1 MSRRKVVLVIGLV
14 CSFLELH
21 AQHLE
26 ENNAQLA
33 EIKQQLID
41 QNLTFPPSQELTN
54 SQNELY
60 KKKHKQKIEAE
71 LKMLNSH
78 SIIATG
84 ELYNKVNS
92 IFDRIL
98 TLNPGIPQNT
108 RLVLYRSNDF
118 NAFTM
123 GDNLIF
129 VHVGLLND
137 LKNEAQIALVL
148 CHEIAHN
155 TLHHVEESMVESIKN
170 ETDKTIEKEIDGI
183 LRTSYGQVSA
193 LNALLLPR
201 ILESREKS
209 RSHELEA
216 DSLGLMYLKEAQFN
230 CTDALSMFHAMEKR
244 SKNGSDSLN
253 YSNFFHFQSI
263 PSIATLDAE
272 YVRESSLGT
281 FTKDESKLPY
291 LATHPYDR
299 ERFYKLANLLHVDTT
314 FSKYTPTYDENYKL
328 IEQQVGIE
336 MIQNSWANKNF
347 TEVIYH
353 ALKMLENH
361 SDNKEAKEQLM
372 LAFKALSYLKK
383 KRIAGKYLQLQNPKF
398 PEDFDRICALSYAIS
413 PSDCDELF
421 SLYKNEIPSLESP
434 RNELLAIILLAESED
449 YPALDETWKE
459 HKEAIYLSNYSF
471 ILEEIERYLYA
482 NKKLTFV
489 KPKNN

>member
-1 MSRRKVVLVIGLV
+1 MLKVVLLMVFV
-14 CSFLELH
+14 YSFSELQ
-21 AQHLE
+21 AQNME
-26 ENNAQLA
+26 ENNAQID

-41 QNLTFPPSQELTN
+41 QNLNFPSSQELTN

-60 KKKHKQKIEAE
+60 KKKHKEKIEAE
-71 LKMLNSH
+71 LKMLNSN

-92 IFDRIL
+92 IFDRIVK
-98 TLNPGIPQNT
+98 LNPEIPQNT

-123 GDNLIF
+123 GDNIIF
-129 VHVGLLND
+129 VHIGLLSD

-148 CHEIAHN
+148 SHEIAHN
-155 TLHHVEESMVESIKN
+155 TLHHVEESIIESIIN
-170 ETDKTIEKEIDGI
+170 ETDKTIEKEINGI
-183 LRTSYGQVSA
+183 LKTSYGQVSA

-209 RSHELEA
+209 RSNEFEA
-216 DSLGLMYLKEAQFN
+216 DSLGLMYVKNAQFN
-230 CTDALSMFHAMEKR
+230 YTEALSMFHAMEKR
-244 SKNGSDSLN
+244 SKNVNDSLN
-253 YSNFFHFQSI
+253 YKTYFHFQSI
-263 PSIATLDAE
+263 PSIETLDAE
-272 YVRESSLGT
+272 YMRESSLGT

-299 ERFYKLANLLHVDTT
+299 ERFYKLAKILNLDTT
-314 FSKYTPTYDENYKL
+314 FSKYVPNYDENYKL
-328 IEQQVGIE
+328 IEQQVGLE
-336 MIQNSWANKNF
+336 MIQNSWVNKNL

-353 ALKMLENH
+353 SLLFLENH
-361 SDNKEAKEQLM
+361 SDNKEVKEDLM
-372 LAFKALSYLKK
+372 LTFKVMSYLKK

-413 PSDCDELF
+413 PTDCNDLF
-421 SLYKNEIPSLESP
+421 SLYKKEIPELASP
-434 RNELLAIILLAESED
+434 RNELLEIILLAESED
-449 YPALDETWKE
+449 YLTLDVIWQEN
-459 HKEAIYLSNYSF
+459 KEAIYLSNYSF

-489 KPKNN
+489 KPKYK

>member
-1 MSRRKVVLVIGLV
+1 MLKVVLLMVFV
-14 CSFLELH
+14 YSFSELQ
-21 AQHLE
+21 AQNME
-26 ENNAQLA
+26 ENNAQID

-41 QNLTFPPSQELTN
+41 QNLNFPSSQELTN

-60 KKKHKQKIEAE
+60 KKKHKEKIEAE
-71 LKMLNSH
+71 LKMLNSN

-92 IFDRIL
+92 IFDRIVK
-98 TLNPGIPQNT
+98 LNPEIPQNT

-123 GDNLIF
+123 GDNIIF
-129 VHVGLLND
+129 VHIGLLSD

-148 CHEIAHN
+148 SHEIAHN
-155 TLHHVEESMVESIKN
+155 TLHHVEESIVESIIN
-170 ETDKTIEKEIDGI
+170 ETDKTIEKEINGI
-183 LRTSYGQVSA
+183 LKTSYGQVSA

-209 RSHELEA
+209 RSNEFEA
-216 DSLGLMYLKEAQFN
+216 DSLGLMYVKNAQFN
-230 CTDALSMFHAMEKR
+230 YTDALSMFHAMEKR
-244 SKNGSDSLN
+244 SKNVSDSLN
-253 YSNFFHFQSI
+253 YKSYFHFQSV
-263 PSIATLDAE
+263 PSIESLDAE
-272 YVRESSLGT
+272 YMRESSLGT

-299 ERFYKLANLLHVDTT
+299 ERFYKLAKILNLDTT
-314 FSKYTPTYDENYKL
+314 FSKYVPNYDENYKL
-328 IEQQVGIE
+328 IERQVGLE
-336 MIQNSWANKNF
+336 MIQNSWVNKNL

-353 ALKMLENH
+353 SLLFLENH
-361 SDNKEAKEQLM
+361 SDNKEVKEDLM
-372 LAFKALSYLKK
+372 LTFKVMSYLKK

-398 PEDFDRICALSYAIS
+398 SEDFDRICALSYAIS
-413 PSDCDELF
+413 PTDCNDLF
-421 SLYKNEIPSLESP
+421 SLYKKEIPELASP

-449 YPALDETWKE
+449 YLTLDVIWQEN
-459 HKEAIYLSNYSF
+459 KEAIYLSNYSF

-489 KPKNN
+489 KPKYK

>member
-1 MSRRKVVLVIGLV
+1 MGLV

-21 AQHLE
+21 AQQVE

-60 KKKHKQKIEAE
+60 KKKYKQKIEAE

-84 ELYNKVNS
+84 ELYSKVNS
-92 IFDRIL
+92 IFERIVR
-98 TLNPGIPQNT
+98 LNPEIPQNT
-108 RLVLYRSNDF
+108 RMVLYRSNDF

-123 GDNLIF
+123 GDNIIF

-148 CHEIAHN
+148 SHEIAHN
-155 TLHHVEESMVESIKN
+155 TLQHVEESIVESIKN

-216 DSLGLMYLKEAQFN
+216 DSLGLMYVKNAQFN
-230 CTDALSMFHAMEKR
+230 YTDALSMFHAMEKR

-253 YSNFFHFQSI
+253 YTSYFHFQSI
-263 PSIATLDAE
+263 PSIETLDAE

-291 LATHPYDR
+291 LATHPYNR
-299 ERFYKLANLLHVDTT
+299 ERFYKLAEILQVDTT
-314 FSKYTPTYDENYKL
+314 FSKYAPTYDENYTL
-328 IEQQVGIE
+328 MEQQVGLE

-347 TEVIYH
+347 SEVIYH
-353 ALKMLENH
+353 SLKMLENH
-361 SDNKEAKEQLM
+361 SDNKEAKQHLM
-372 LAFKALSYLKK
+372 LTFKALSYLKK

-413 PSDCDELF
+413 PTDCDALF
-421 SLYKNEIPSLESP
+421 SLYKNEIPALESP
-434 RNELLAIILLAESED
+434 RKELLAIILLAESED
-449 YPALDETWKE
+449 YPTLDAAWREN
-459 HKEAIYLSNYSF
+459 KEAIYLSNYSF

-482 NKKLTFV
+482 NKKLTFI

>member
-1 MSRRKVVLVIGLV
+1 MRKVVLLVVFV
-14 CSFLELH
+14 CSFLDLK
-21 AQHLE
+21 AQNVE
-26 ENNAQLA
+26 ENNAQID

-41 QNLTFPPSQELTN
+41 QNSDFTSSQELTN

-60 KKKHKQKIEAE
+60 EKKQKQKIEAE
-71 LKMLNSH
+71 LKMLNSN

-84 ELYNKVNS
+84 ELYNKVNA
-92 IFDRIL
+92 IFERIIK
-98 TLNPGIPQNT
+98 LNPEIPQNT

-123 GDNLIF
+123 GDNIIF
-129 VHVGLLND
+129 VHVGLLSD

-155 TLHHVEESMVESIKN
+155 TLHHVEESIVEAIKN
-170 ETDKTIEKEIDGI
+170 ETDKSIEKEINGI
-183 LRTSYGQVSA
+183 LKTSYGQVSA

-209 RSHELEA
+209 RMHEFEA
-216 DSLGLMYLKEAQFN
+216 DSLGLMYLVKAQFN
-230 CTDALSMFHAMEKR
+230 YTDALSMFHAMENR
-244 SKNGSDSLN
+244 SKNVSASFDYKAL
-253 YSNFFHFQSI
+253 FHFESI
-263 PSIATLDAE
+263 PSIETLDAE

-299 ERFYKLANLLHVDTT
+299 ERFYKLATILNLDTT
-314 FSKYTPTYDENYKL
+314 FSKYAPNYDENYKL
-328 IEQQVGIE
+328 MERQVGLE
-336 MIQNSWANKNF
+336 MIQNSWSNKNF
-347 TEVIYH
+347 SEVIYY
-353 ALKMLENH
+353 AMKYLDNH
-361 SDNKEAKEQLM
+361 GDDKEVKEHLM

-413 PSDCDELF
+413 PTDCNALF
-421 SLYKNEIPSLESP
+421 LLYKNEIAQLASP
-434 RNELLAIILLAESED
+434 RNELLEIILLAESED
-449 YPALDETWKE
+449 YPTLDIIWQEN
-459 HKEAIYLSNYSF
+459 KEAIYLSNYSF

-489 KPKNN
+489 KPKYK

>member
-1 MSRRKVVLVIGLV
+1 MLKVVLLMVFV
-14 CSFLELH
+14 YSFSELQ
-21 AQHLE
+21 AQNME
-26 ENNAQLA
+26 ENNAQID

-41 QNLTFPPSQELTN
+41 QNLNFPSSQELTN

-60 KKKHKQKIEAE
+60 KKKHKEKIEAE
-71 LKMLNSH
+71 LKMLNSN

-92 IFDRIL
+92 IFDRIVK
-98 TLNPGIPQNT
+98 LNPEIPQNT

-123 GDNLIF
+123 GDNVIF
-129 VHVGLLND
+129 VHIGLLSD

-148 CHEIAHN
+148 SHEIAHN
-155 TLHHVEESMVESIKN
+155 TLHHVEESIIESIIN
-170 ETDKTIEKEIDGI
+170 ETDKNIEKEINGI
-183 LRTSYGQVSA
+183 LKTSYGQVSA

-209 RSHELEA
+209 RSNEFEA
-216 DSLGLMYLKEAQFN
+216 DSLGLMYVKNAQFN
-230 CTDALSMFHAMEKR
+230 YTEALSMFHAMEKR
-244 SKNGSDSLN
+244 SKNVNDSLN
-253 YSNFFHFQSI
+253 YKTYFHFQSI
-263 PSIATLDAE
+263 PSIETLDAE
-272 YVRESSLGT
+272 YMRESSLGT

-299 ERFYKLANLLHVDTT
+299 ERFYKLAKILNLDTT
-314 FSKYTPTYDENYKL
+314 FSKYVPNYDENYKL
-328 IEQQVGIE
+328 IEQQVGLE
-336 MIQNSWANKNF
+336 MIQNSWVNKNF
-347 TEVIYH
+347 SEVIYH
-353 ALKMLENH
+353 SLKFLENH
-361 SDNKEAKEQLM
+361 SDNKEVKEDLM
-372 LAFKALSYLKK
+372 LTFKALSYLKK

-413 PSDCDELF
+413 PTDCNDLF
-421 SLYKNEIPSLESP
+421 SLYKKEIPELASP

-449 YPALDETWKE
+449 YPTLDVIWQEN
-459 HKEAIYLSNYSF
+459 KEAIYLSNYSF

-489 KPKNN
+489 KPKYK

>member
-1 MSRRKVVLVIGLV
+1 MRKVVLLMVFFY
-14 CSFLELH
+14 SFLELR
-21 AQHLE
+21 AQNME
-26 ENNAQLA
+26 ENNAQIA

-41 QNLTFPPSQELTN
+41 QNLNFPSSLELTD

-71 LKMLNSH
+71 LKMLNSK
-78 SIIATG
+78 SIIANG
-84 ELYNKVNS
+84 ELYTKVKS

-98 TLNPGIPQNT
+98 KLNPEIPQNT

-123 GDNLIF
+123 GDNIIF
-129 VHVGLLND
+129 VHIGLLND

-148 CHEIAHN
+148 SHEIAHN
-155 TLHHVEESMVESIKN
+155 TLYHVEESIVEAIKN
-170 ETDKTIEKEIDGI
+170 ETDKTIEKEINGI
-183 LRTSYGQVSA
+183 LKTSYGQVSA

-209 RSHELEA
+209 RNNEFEA
-216 DSLGLMYLKEAQFN
+216 DSLGLMYLKKAQFN
-230 CTDALSMFHAMEKR
+230 YTDALSMFHAMEKK
-244 SKNGSDSLN
+244 SKNVSDSLN
-253 YSNFFHFQSI
+253 YKTYFHFQSV
-263 PSIATLDAE
+263 PSIESLDAE
-272 YVRESSLGT
+272 YERESSLGT

-299 ERFYKLANLLHVDTT
+299 ERFYKLAKILNLDTT
-314 FSKYTPTYDENYKL
+314 FSKYVPNYDENYKL
-328 IEQQVGIE
+328 IERQVGIE
-336 MIQNSWANKNF
+336 MIQNSWVNKNL

-353 ALKMLENH
+353 SLLFIENH
-361 SDNKEAKEQLM
+361 SDNKEVKEDLM
-372 LAFKALSYLKK
+372 LTFKVMSYLKK

-413 PSDCDELF
+413 PTDCNDLF
-421 SLYKNEIPSLESP
+421 SLYKKEIPELESP
-434 RNELLAIILLAESED
+434 RNELLEIILLAESED
-449 YPALDETWKE
+449 YLTLDVIWQEN
-459 HKEAIYLSNYSF
+459 KEAIYLSNYSF

-489 KPKNN
+489 KPKYK

>member
-1 MSRRKVVLVIGLV
+1 MVLV
-14 CSFLELH
+14 CSFLELQ
-21 AQHLE
+21 AQNAD
-26 ENNAQLA
+26 ENNAQIA

-41 QNLTFPPSQELTN
+41 QNLTCPSSQELTN

-60 KKKHKQKIEAE
+60 KKKNKQKIEAE
-71 LKMLNSH
+71 LKILNSS
-78 SIIATG
+78 SIIAAG
-84 ELYNKVNS
+84 ELYVKINS
-92 IFDRIL
+92 IFNRIL

-123 GDNLIF
+123 GDHIIF

-155 TLHHVEESMVESIKN
+155 TLLHVEESIVESIKN

-183 LRTSYGQVSA
+183 LKTSYGQVSA

-209 RSHELEA
+209 RSHEFEA

-230 CTDALSMFHAMEKR
+230 YTDALSMFHAMEKR
-244 SKNGSDSLN
+244 SKNVSDSLN
-253 YSNFFHFQSI
+253 YKTYFHFQSI
-263 PSIATLDAE
+263 PSIETLDAE
-272 YVRESSLGT
+272 YMRESSLGS

-299 ERFYKLANLLHVDTT
+299 ERFYKLANLLNLDTT
-314 FSKYTPTYDENYKL
+314 FSKYAPTYDENYTL
-328 IEQQVGIE
+328 IERQVGIE
-336 MIQNSWANKNF
+336 MIQNSWVNKNF
-347 TEVIYH
+347 SEVIYH
-353 ALKMLENH
+353 SLKFLENH
-361 SDNKEAKEQLM
+361 SDNKEVKEHLM
-372 LAFKALSYLKK
+372 LTFKALSYLKK

-398 PEDFDRICALSYAIS
+398 SEDFDRICALSYAIS
-413 PSDCDELF
+413 PTDCDNLF
-421 SLYKNEIPSLESP
+421 SLYKNEIPELESP

-449 YPALDETWKE
+449 YPTLDLTWKE
-459 HKEAIYLSNYSF
+459 NKEAIYLSNYSF

-489 KPKNN
+489 KPKNK

>member
-1 MSRRKVVLVIGLV
+1 MVFV

-26 ENNAQLA
+26 ENNAQIA

-41 QNLTFPPSQELTN
+41 QNLKFPSSQELTN

-71 LKMLNSH
+71 LKMLNSK

-84 ELYNKVNS
+84 ELYIKVNS
-92 IFDRIL
+92 IFDRIVK
-98 TLNPGIPQNT
+98 LNPGIPQNT

-137 LKNEAQIALVL
+137 LKNEAQIALVIS
-148 CHEIAHN
+148 HEIAHN
-155 TLHHVEESMVESIKN
+155 TLHHVEESIVESIKN
-170 ETDKTIEKEIDGI
+170 ETDKNIEKEIDGI

-209 RSHELEA
+209 RSHEFEA
-216 DSLGLMYLKEAQFN
+216 DSLGLMYLKEAHFN
-230 CTDALSMFHAMEKR
+230 YIDALSMFHAMEKR
-244 SKNGSDSLN
+244 SKNMSDSLN
-253 YSNFFHFQSI
+253 YKTYFHFQSI
-263 PSIATLDAE
+263 PSIETLDTE

-281 FTKDESKLPY
+281 FTKDESKLSY

-299 ERFYKLANLLHVDTT
+299 ERFYKLANLLNLDTT
-314 FSKYTPTYDENYKL
+314 FSKYAPNYDENYKH
-328 IEQQVGIE
+328 IDRQVGIE
-336 MIQNSWANKNF
+336 MIQNSWVNKNF
-347 TEVIYH
+347 SEVIYH
-353 ALKMLENH
+353 SLKFLENH
-361 SDNKEAKEQLM
+361 SDNKEAKEHLM

-413 PSDCDELF
+413 PTDCDNLF
-421 SLYKNEIPSLESP
+421 SLYKNEIPTLESP
-434 RNELLAIILLAESED
+434 GNEMLAIILLAESED
-449 YPALDETWKE
+449 YPTLDVTWKE
-459 HKEAIYLSNYSF
+459 NKEAIYLSNYSF

-489 KPKNN
+489 KPKNK

>member
-1 MSRRKVVLVIGLV
+1 MRKVVLLIAFVY
-14 CSFLELH
+14 SFSELQ
-21 AQHLE
+21 AQNVE
-26 ENNAQLA
+26 ENNAQID
-33 EIKQQLID
+33 EIKQQLTD
-41 QNLTFPPSQELTN
+41 QNLTFPSSHELTN

-71 LKMLNSH
+71 LKMLNSN

-84 ELYNKVNS
+84 ELYNQVNS
-92 IFDRIL
+92 IFDRIVK
-98 TLNPGIPQNT
+98 LNPEIPQNT

-123 GDNLIF
+123 GDNIIF
-129 VHVGLLND
+129 VHIGLLSD

-148 CHEIAHN
+148 SHEIAHN
-155 TLHHVEESMVESIKN
+155 TLHHVEESIVEAIIN
-170 ETDKTIEKEIDGI
+170 ETDKSIEKEINGI
-183 LRTSYGQVSA
+183 LKTSYGQVSA

-209 RSHELEA
+209 RSNEFEA
-216 DSLGLMYLKEAQFN
+216 DSLGLMYLKNAQFN
-230 CTDALSMFHAMEKR
+230 YTDALSMFHAMERR
-244 SKNGSDSLN
+244 SKNVSDSFN
-253 YSNFFHFQSI
+253 YKSYFHFQSI
-263 PSIATLDAE
+263 PSIETLDSE

-299 ERFYKLANLLHVDTT
+299 ERFYKLAKILNLDTT
-314 FSKYTPTYDENYKL
+314 FSKYVPNYDENYKL
-328 IEQQVGIE
+328 IERQVGIE
-336 MIQNSWANKNF
+336 MIQNSWINKNLS
-347 TEVIYH
+347 EVIYH
-353 ALKMLENH
+353 SLKFIESH
-361 SDNKEAKEQLM
+361 SDNKEVKEDLM
-372 LAFKALSYLKK
+372 LTFKALGYLKK

-413 PSDCDELF
+413 PKDCNDLF
-421 SLYKNEIPSLESP
+421 SLYKNEIPELASP

-449 YPALDETWKE
+449 YPTLDITWQE
-459 HKEAIYLSNYSF
+459 NKEAIYLSNYSF

-489 KPKNN
+489 KPK

>member
-1 MSRRKVVLVIGLV
+1 MLKVVLLMVFV
-14 CSFLELH
+14 YSFSELQ
-21 AQHLE
+21 AQNME
-26 ENNAQLA
+26 ENNAQID

-41 QNLTFPPSQELTN
+41 QNLNFPSSQELTN

-60 KKKHKQKIEAE
+60 KKKHKEKIEAE
-71 LKMLNSH
+71 LKMLNSN

-92 IFDRIL
+92 IFDRIVK
-98 TLNPGIPQNT
+98 LNPEIPQNT

-123 GDNLIF
+123 GDNIIF
-129 VHVGLLND
+129 VHIGLLSD

-148 CHEIAHN
+148 SHEIAHN
-155 TLHHVEESMVESIKN
+155 TLHHVEESIIESIIN
-170 ETDKTIEKEIDGI
+170 ETDKTIEKEINGI
-183 LRTSYGQVSA
+183 LKTSYGQVSA

-209 RSHELEA
+209 RSNEFEA
-216 DSLGLMYLKEAQFN
+216 DSLGLMYVKNAQFN
-230 CTDALSMFHAMEKR
+230 YTEALSMFHAMEKR
-244 SKNGSDSLN
+244 SKNVSDSLN
-253 YSNFFHFQSI
+253 YKSYFHFQSV
-263 PSIATLDAE
+263 PSIESLDAE
-272 YVRESSLGT
+272 YMRESSLGT

-299 ERFYKLANLLHVDTT
+299 ERFYKLAKILNLDTT
-314 FSKYTPTYDENYKL
+314 FSKYVPNYDENYKL
-328 IEQQVGIE
+328 IEQQVGLE
-336 MIQNSWANKNF
+336 MIQNSWVNKNF
-347 TEVIYH
+347 SEVIYH
-353 ALKMLENH
+353 SLKFLENH
-361 SDNKEAKEQLM
+361 SDNKEVKEDLM
-372 LAFKALSYLKK
+372 LTFKALSYLKK

-413 PSDCDELF
+413 PTDCDNLF
-421 SLYKNEIPSLESP
+421 SLYKNEIPELASP

-449 YPALDETWKE
+449 YPTLDVTWQE
-459 HKEAIYLSNYSF
+459 NKEAIYFSNYSF

-489 KPKNN
+489 KPKYK